1 MPDAD
6 VMVTT
11 LSTGAA
17 SRLRLGLA
25 LWLAGM
31 LGVVVVTTTVLPR
44 LLAEVEL
51 PAPLWVLSMA
61 SLAQS
66 ATLLVL
72 AVWAGVA
79 LAPAVGLRAPAFEA
93 AVSGRPI
100 VPALRPQLFPG
111 VTAGLFGGALLFTAV
126 RFAPAALT
134 AAQEQFNLTLAARVL
149 YGGVTEELL
158 LRWGV
163 MTALVWLSWRVLQ
176 HRQGAV
182 HAGYVWLAILV
193 SALLFAAGHLPA
205 AAALIGVLD
214 ANIVAF
220 VIGWNAAFGLLFG
233 YLFWRYGLESAMLA
247 HALSHVVSEL
257 GNMA

>member
-1 MPDAD
+1 
-6 VMVTT
+6 MVVTP
-11 LSTGAA
+11 TGAP
-17 SRLRLGLA
+17 SRLRLGLV

-51 PAPLWVLSMA
+51 PAPLWVLSLA

-66 ATLLVL
+66 ATLLAL

-100 VPALRPQLFPG
+100 APDLFPQLFPG
-111 VTAGLFGGALLFTAV
+111 VTAGVFGGVLLFTAF
-126 RFAPAALT
+126 RLAPAAIA
-134 AAQEQFNLTLAARVL
+134 AAQEQFDLTLAAKLL

-158 LRWGV
+158 LRWGI
-163 MTALVWLSWRVLQ
+163 MTVLVWLSWRVLQ
-176 HRQGAV
+176 RRQGAV
-182 HAGYVWLAILV
+182 DAGYVWLAILV
-193 SALLFAAGHLPA
+193 SALLFAAGHVPA
-205 AAALIGVLD
+205 AAALIEVLD
-214 ANIVAF
+214 ASVVAF

-247 HALSHVVSEL
+247 HALSHLVSEL
-257 GNMA
+257 VKMASGQG

>member
-1 MPDAD
+1 MA
-6 VMVTT
+6 TT
-11 LSTGAA
+11 LTAGAA
-17 SRLRLGLA
+17 PRLHLGLA

-44 LLAEVEL
+44 VLAEVEL
-51 PAPLWVLSMA
+51 PAPLWVLSVA

-66 ATLLVL
+66 GTLLAL

-93 AVSGRPI
+93 AVSGGPI
-100 VPALRPQLFPG
+100 VPALRPQVLPG
-111 VTAGLFGGALLFTAV
+111 VTAGLFGGAVLFTAF
-126 RFAPAALT
+126 RLAPAAIT
-134 AAQEQFNLTLAARVL
+134 AAQEQFDLTLAAKLL

-158 LRWGV
+158 LRWGI
-163 MTALVWLSWRVLQ
+163 MTVLAWLSWRVLQ
-176 HRQGAV
+176 RRQGAV

-193 SALLFAAGHLPA
+193 SALLFAAGHVPA
-205 AAALIGVLD
+205 AAAVIEDLD
-214 ANIVAF
+214 ASVVAF

-247 HALSHVVSEL
+247 HALSHLVSEL
-257 GNMA
+257 GEMSSGQG

>member
-6 VMVTT
+6 VMSTT
-11 LSTGAA
+11 LTAGAV

-51 PAPLWVLSMA
+51 PAPLWVLSLA

-66 ATLLVL
+66 ATLLAL

-100 VPALRPQLFPG
+100 SPALRPQLFPG
-111 VTAGLFGGALLFTAV
+111 VTAGLFGGVLLFTAL
-126 RFAPAALT
+126 RLAPAALT
-134 AAQEQFNLTLAARVL
+134 AVQEQFKLNLAARVL

-158 LRWGV
+158 LRWGI
-163 MTALVWLSWRVLQ
+163 MTALAWLSWRLLQ
-176 HRQGAV
+176 RRQGAV
-182 HAGYVWLAILV
+182 HAGYVWLANLV

-205 AAALIGVLD
+205 AAAMIDVLD

-233 YLFWRYGLESAMLA
+233 YLFCRYGLESAMLA
-247 HALSHVVSEL
+247 HALSHVVS
-257 GNMA
+257 

>member
-1 MPDAD
+1 MPDTD
-6 VMVTT
+6 VMATT
-11 LSTGAA
+11 LSGAA
-17 SRLRLGLA
+17 AGLRLGIV

-31 LGVVVVTTTVLPR
+31 AGVVVVTTTVLPR
-44 LLAEVEL
+44 LLADVEL
-51 PAPLWVLSMA
+51 PAPLWVISMA

-66 ATLLVL
+66 ATLLAL

-93 AVSGRPI
+93 AVGGRPI
-100 VPALRPQLFPG
+100 APALLPQLFPG
-111 VTAGLFGGALLFTAV
+111 VTAGLFGGALLFTAA
-126 RFAPAALT
+126 RLAPAAVT
-134 AAQEQFNLTLAARVL
+134 AAQEQLDLTLAARVL

-158 LRWGV
+158 LRWGI

-176 HRQGAV
+176 RRQGAV
-182 HAGYVWLAILV
+182 HAGYVWLAILA

-205 AAALIGVLD
+205 AAAVIGVLD
-214 ANIVAF
+214 ANVVAF

-247 HALSHVVSEL
+247 HAVSHVVGEL
-257 GNMA
+257 GDMA

>member
-1 MPDAD
+1 
-6 VMVTT
+6 MVTT
-11 LSTGAA
+11 LTGAV
-17 SRLRLGLA
+17 SRMRLGLA

-51 PAPLWVLSMA
+51 PAPVWVLSMA

-66 ATLLVL
+66 ATLLGL

-100 VPALRPQLFPG
+100 APALRPQLLSG
-111 VTAGLFGGALLFTAV
+111 VTAGLFGGAVLFTAG
-126 RFAPAALT
+126 RLAPAAIT
-134 AAQEQFNLTLAARVL
+134 AAQKQFDLNLAARVL
-149 YGGVTEELL
+149 YGGVTEEVL
-158 LRWGV
+158 LRWGI
-163 MTALVWLSWRVLQ
+163 MTALVWLSWRLLQ
-176 HRQGAV
+176 RRQGAV
-182 HAGYVWLAILV
+182 HAGYVWLAILA

-205 AAALIGVLD
+205 AAALIEVLD
-214 ANIVAF
+214 ARVVAF

-247 HALSHVVSEL
+247 HALSHLVSEL